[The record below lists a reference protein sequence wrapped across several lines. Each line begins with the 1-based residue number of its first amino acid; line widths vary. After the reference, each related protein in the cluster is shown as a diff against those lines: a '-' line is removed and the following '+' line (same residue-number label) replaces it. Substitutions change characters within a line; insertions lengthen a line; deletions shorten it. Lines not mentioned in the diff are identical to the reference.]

1 MTITALL
8 GTTFCLAGLG
18 ERGPAGVT
26 ACITVGALV
35 AIAIALAGDLAQ
47 DLKTGALLG
56 ATPRNLQIGQMI
68 GVVAA
73 ALRAGSVLFLLH
85 AAYTL
90 GSPALPAPQAKLMAT
105 LVTGVMDG
113 NLPWAL
119 MGLGAVLALGAEAC
133 GVIPLA
139 FAIGLYLPITTTAP
153 LILGGLLRA
162 AVERRHAPLPD
173 RPILFASGLI
183 AGDALMG
190 IGIAALTVSGLA
202 DAIAIRAP
210 GAAGDASEA
219 LFTILPFA
227 ALTCVLAWSARD
239 TTG

>member
-1 MTITALL
+1 
-8 GTTFCLAGLG
+8 
-18 ERGPAGVT
+18 
-26 ACITVGALV
+26 
-35 AIAIALAGDLAQ
+35 
-47 DLKTGALLG
+47 
-56 ATPRNLQIGQMI
+56 MI

-105 LVTGVMDG
+105 LVTGVMEG

-119 MGLGAVLALGAEAC
+119 MMLGAALALVAEAL
-133 GVIPLA
+133 GMIPLA

-153 LILGGLLRA
+153 LILGGLLRT
-162 AVERRHAPLPD
+162 AVERGATPLGD

-202 DAIAIRAP
+202 STVALRVP
-210 GAAGDASEA
+210 GSAGEGIEA
-219 LFTILPFA
+219 LLTIAPFV
-227 ALTCVLAWSARD
+227 ALMVVLAR
-239 TTG
+239 TTRPTSS

>member
-8 GTTFCLAGLG
+8 GTTFCLAALG
-18 ERGPAGVT
+18 ERGPAGIT

-56 ATPRNLQIGQMI
+56 ATPRNLQIGQLI
-68 GVVAA
+68 GVIAA

-85 AAYTL
+85 AAYGL
-90 GSPALPAPQAKLMAT
+90 GSPALPAPQARLMAT
-105 LVTGVMDG
+105 LVTGVMEG

-119 MGLGAVLALGAEAC
+119 MGLGAVLSLVAEAC

-139 FAIGLYLPITTTAP
+139 FAIGIYLPITSTAP

-162 AVERRHAPLPD
+162 AVERGQC
-173 RPILFASGLI
+173 S
-183 AGDALMG
+183 
-190 IGIAALTVSGLA
+190 
-202 DAIAIRAP
+202 
-210 GAAGDASEA
+210 AAGSSDPLRIGSDRRRRAHGHRHRRA
-219 LFTILPFA
+219 H
-227 ALTCVLAWSARD
+227 
-239 TTG
+239 G